1 MNTSYVFTKASQRKR
16 KKNITS
22 LEEEGVLYE
31 DNESMLKYVTSFYKK
46 KFFRGESKENIHLG
60 GSFWGESEKV
70 THEVNITLEGDFSE
84 EEIKKLFMALILRGL
99 QGQMSSLSCFTRS
112 SGGS

>member
-1 MNTSYVFTKASQRKR
+1 MNTSYVFAKASQRKR

-46 KFFRGESKENIHLG
+46 K
-60 GSFWGESEKV
+60 
-70 THEVNITLEGDFSE
+70 
-84 EEIKKLFMALILRGL
+84 IL
-99 QGQMSSLSCFTRS
+99 
-112 SGGS
+112 